1 MRRVK
6 SVIETSELTDY
17 FELDLAL
24 EDVEDDAEREVPEH
38 IRFNISF
45 YGVDYPVESI
55 VLRMERNDFFI
66 PDFQRSYV
74 WSQKQASRF
83 IESLLY
89 GLPVPVIFLYRE
101 PDTGRHLII
110 DGQQRLKTLQFFY
123 HGIFEERKF
132 RLLDVAL
139 PWRGRTYTEL
149 DEADKRRLNDSVIH
163 ATTFRQEEPRANDQ
177 SIYYVR
183 THKYRR
189 DPIVGPRD
197 PYLYIF
203 WTVC

>member
-6 SVIETSELTDY
+6 PVIETSEITDY

-24 EDVEDDAEREVPEH
+24 EDVEDDSERETPEH

-55 VLRMERNDFFI
+55 VLRMGRNDFFI
-66 PDFQRSYV
+66 PNFQRSYV

-89 GLPVPVIFLYRE
+89 GLPVPGIFLYRE
-101 PDTGRHLII
+101 PDTGRHLIV

-123 HGIFEERKF
+123 NGIFGERKF

-139 PWRGRTYTEL
+139 PWRGRTYTEWTRATSGDSMTRSYTQL
-149 DEADKRRLNDSVIH
+149 HLGKRSRERTIRVFITCLN
-163 ATTFRQEEPRANDQ
+163 E
-177 SIYYVR
+177 
-183 THKYRR
+183 
-189 DPIVGPRD
+189 
-197 PYLYIF
+197 
-203 WTVC
+203 